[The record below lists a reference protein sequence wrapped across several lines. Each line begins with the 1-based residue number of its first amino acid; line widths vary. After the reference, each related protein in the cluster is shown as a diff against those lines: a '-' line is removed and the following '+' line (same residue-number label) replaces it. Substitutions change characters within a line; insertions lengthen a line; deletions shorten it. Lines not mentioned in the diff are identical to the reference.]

1 MHLKP
6 VDLSIADSHDVLVSE
21 SPLGY
26 FSHVD
31 PRNSALHAPM
41 LNQQAEVERCD
52 ATELPLIPTI
62 SIDQHDFSTNRI
74 DHDRHELFSLVGPPI
89 RMTVGIRCRDLTS
102 KGATVSIG
110 TTGIVLQILLH
121 LDASDIHYT

>member
-26 FSHVD
+26 FSRMD

-52 ATELPLIPTI
+52 ATELPLIRTI

-74 DHDRHELFSLVGPPI
+74 DHDRHGLLSLVVPWI
-89 RMTVGIRCRDLTS
+89 RMTGGIRCRDRD
-102 KGATVSIG
+102 GAKRAV
-110 TTGIVLQILLH
+110 TGGN
-121 LDASDIHYT
+121 SSTN

>member
-26 FSHVD
+26 FSHMD
-31 PRNSALHAPM
+31 PHNSALHAPM
-41 LNQQAEVERCD
+41 LNQKAEVERCD

-74 DHDRHELFSLVGPPI
+74 DHDRHKLFSLVVPPI
-89 RMTVGIRCRDLTS
+89 RMTVGIRCRGLTPRS
-102 KGATVSIG
+102 ARSRVVTVLRIDDSRARACDG
-110 TTGIVLQILLH
+110 
-121 LDASDIHYT
+121 